1 MKTWKTPAP
10 LYEDPIYG
18 GPSDPCVIRN
28 RETGE
33 WWMFYTQRRVSDNTP
48 GVSGIH
54 GTGIGIAVS
63 ADAKRWLYRGTAEGL
78 SYEWGHNTYWAPEVV
93 RADGLYHM
101 FVTYIQ
107 GVPSSWTR
115 EAKILHYTSQN
126 LWQWHFSDAPDLHS
140 DRVIDACIACTGSGA
155 YKLWYKDE
163 CRSSHT
169 AAAVSPDLIHWHVVG
184 EEICDVPH
192 EGPNVFSL
200 GGWNW
205 MITDTWN
212 GLGVYRSDDYTHW
225 TRQDEDILS
234 APGVRPSDGQIGNHA
249 DVVTAGGVGYIFYF
263 VHPDYPADKRSGA
276 SKTIPAKEQHTVIQC
291 AVLRVVNGKL
301 VCDRNEDFNITD
313 IGAKR

>member
-10 LYEDPIYG
+10 LYEDPIFA

-28 RETGE
+28 QETGE

-54 GTGIGIAVS
+54 GTDIGIAVS
-63 ADAKRWLYRGTAEGL
+63 ADAKHWLYRGKAEGL
-78 SYEWGHNTYWAPEVV
+78 AYEWGHNTYWAPEVV
-93 RADGLYHM
+93 WTGSLYHM

-107 GVPSSWTR
+107 GVPSDWTK
-115 EAKILHYTSQN
+115 EAKILHYTSEN
-126 LWQWHFSDAPDLHS
+126 LWQWRFSDAPDLHS

-163 CRSSHT
+163 CRFSHT
-169 AAAVSPDLIHWHVVG
+169 VAAVSPDLIHWNVVG

-249 DVVTAGGVGYIFYF
+249 DVVTVGNLGYIFYF
-263 VHPDYPADKRSGA
+263 VHPDYPAHRRSDA
-276 SKTIPAKEQHTVIQC
+276 PKTIPAKKQHTVIQC
-291 AVLRVVNGKL
+291 AVLRVRDGKL
-301 VCDRNEDFNITD
+301 VCDRNEDFD
-313 IGAKR
+313 IADMLK